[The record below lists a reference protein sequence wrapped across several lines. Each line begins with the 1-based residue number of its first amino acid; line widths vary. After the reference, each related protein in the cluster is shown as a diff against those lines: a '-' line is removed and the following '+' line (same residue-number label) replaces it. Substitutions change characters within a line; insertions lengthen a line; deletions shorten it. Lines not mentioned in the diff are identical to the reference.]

1 MPQPHASPECR
12 WLAELFLGNSHHT
25 RIGNSWIRP
34 RQPTL
39 TAQSVLLSYH
49 VLACQSVGASGREGL
64 GALFGN
70 FDVISGFDGSYW
82 SSHIS
87 QRQRLLMQMHARHVF
102 PNAGK
107 SASSGPFLQ
116 MLEVPDASFWTEIN
130 LHYFCVSAS
139 SCSELHD
146 ARRRSVAN
154 ANTIKKYTRRS
165 LHTCRTYLSIK

>member
-49 VLACQSVGASGREGL
+49 VLTCQSVGAFGREGL

-70 FDVISGFDGSYW
+70 FDVISVFEVSHW
-82 SSHIS
+82 SSYIS
-87 QRQRLLMQMHARHVF
+87 RRQRLLMQMQARHDS
-102 PNAGK
+102 PNAGE

-116 MLEVPDASFWTEIN
+116 MFEVPDAIFLARDKLT
-130 LHYFCVSAS
+130 LLLCFCFVVF
-139 SCSELHD
+139 
-146 ARRRSVAN
+146 RVA
-154 ANTIKKYTRRS
+154 
-165 LHTCRTYLSIK
+165 